1 MGVLCEA
8 HTYRYSIDVNKN
20 MIEKED
26 WPHLCA
32 GVHTAGME
40 IFTALCIL
48 HYSQEYCIMYRI
60 TVQRL
65 TVYTWCSL
73 FV

>member
-1 MGVLCEA
+1 MGVLCKA
-8 HTYRYSIDVNKN
+8 HTYGYSIDVNKN

-40 IFTALCIL
+40 IFTAPGCFRQQQWAGWGVRTTSVNTTLV
-48 HYSQEYCIMYRI
+48 S
-60 TVQRL
+60 TKP
-65 TVYTWCSL
+65 
-73 FV
+73 